1 MKNKKDTQEVLK
13 LLRWLLSGKI
23 TVLIYEII

>member
-1 MKNKKDTQEVLK
+1 MKNKKNTQEVLK

-23 TVLIYEII
+23 TILVYKVI